1 MKELLIRISLKK
13 RIDLPI
19 NGYNDFYFYVFYR

>member
-13 RIDLPI
+13 RINLPI
-19 NGYNDFYFYVFYR
+19 NGYNDFYFLRLL